1 MGIEGSEN
9 CRSELAR
16 DSESKIASKLAPTS
30 NPAPKLRRVSP
41 EIHLAEAVGAGA
53 AGTGDAGAAGEA
65 VVMAATGA
73 GAGCQK

>member
-16 DSESKIASKLAPTS
+16 DSESKIASKLTPTS

-53 AGTGDAGAAGEA
+53 AGIVGAGAATT
-65 VVMAATGA
+65 AAAA
-73 GAGCQK
+73 GADCQK